1 MNVSNP
7 GKNQSI
13 QSACAAKM
21 LALAS
26 VFIVTALQTASATQA
41 DDTSIIKL
49 RPSSGAKPFIRKLN
63 FKVTPIANLKSV
75 QFIVQP
81 KPGSVTRPLSATYSI
96 GYLSR
101 RGFLDSA
108 GYLKVPVFGLYD
120 EFTNTV
126 TLTTFSTMIHRSR
139 GPFRC

>member
-26 VFIVTALQTASATQA
+26 VFIVTALQTAGATQA
-41 DDTSIIKL
+41 DDTSIIHLKTVA
-49 RPSSGAKPFIRKLN
+49 GAKPFIRKLK
-63 FKVTPIANLKSV
+63 FKVTPISNLKSV

-108 GYLKVPVFGLYD
+108 GF
-120 EFTNTV
+120 
-126 TLTTFSTMIHRSR
+126 
-139 GPFRC
+139 